1 MKHRIALVISCCLVA
16 LSLLP
21 VIHVRAADAIQSP
34 ILEPVPQTYSDSLGL
49 HVKMQW
55 VLLERRGSSDVYCL
69 HVYDCVFPSNT
80 QLRVNVYFNGLN
92 AAFRSTEQP
101 LSGTHEVYD
110 VQTGEYLIA
119 ESITLANW
127 NYTVDSV
134 AYRYYVRVVN
144 CVNNGFFDAS
154 DSFVVE
160 ASWATQYEIE
170 WAHEETPLNYYS
182 TLLAEPVAD
191 EYNRYFA
198 LVGETYKY
206 LFQVHFWASE
216 MITLQLT
223 NPDQTTETYFDIRGL
238 FAPVVRLEN
247 NVLSVSYE
255 CVDPDMLDLLNA
267 TTQAEI
273 QGLKIQIT
281 KYDFY
286 TGAYEDSFLFE
297 YFQVANSGY
306 TFQYNLGNYNDYDA
320 IGVWGVYYDSFNSS
334 YHYNKLACVWSYNP
348 SFEQWQTNTL
358 QFLQLIYN
366 VLSQQPEEDPTI
378 NDDMSAVNEV
388 ESVIDSLQPTDE
400 NGQRIDTAEKVQ
412 SELNRANAEIESL
425 RTGASSLNRT
435 MENFL
440 FMDPLFYVPLL
451 VALALGL
458 VITILGKNKS
468 D

>member
-1 MKHRIALVISCCLVA
+1 MRTCFIFILVA
-16 LSLLP
+16 VIVLACFAP
-21 VIHVRAADAIQSP
+21 VVFASGIDTIQSP
-34 ILEPVPQTYSDSLGL
+34 IVEPVPFVSEDSNGL
-49 HVKMQW
+49 HIIIYW
-55 VLLERRGSSDVYCL
+55 VGFDNNTYLFTKFDAIFPVGTKIYFRGSTRQSMFLATNAPTSGVRESYNL
-69 HVYDCVFPSNT
+69 VTGQLYLESNAGM
-80 QLRVNVYFNGLN
+80 VNISV
-92 AAFRSTEQP
+92 
-101 LSGTHEVYD
+101 
-110 VQTGEYLIA
+110 
-119 ESITLANW
+119 
-127 NYTVDSV
+127 TVDGIE
-134 AYRYYVRVVN
+134 YTKFLWCN
-144 CVNNGFFDAS
+144 NTENNGFYPVNDNIRIDVQGS
-154 DSFVVE
+154 EYYPVE
-160 ASWATQYEIE
+160 WATEP
-170 WAHEETPLNYYS
+170 TPLNYYS

-198 LVGETYKY
+198 LVGDTYRY
-206 LFQVHFWASE
+206 LYQVHFWASE

-247 NVLSVSYE
+247 NVLSLSYE

-297 YFQVANSGY
+297 YFQVAESGY

-320 IGVWGVYYDSFNSS
+320 IGVWGVYYDSFNGS

-348 SFEQWQTNTL
+348 SFEQWQADTL
-358 QFLQLIYN
+358 QYLQLIYN

-378 NDDMSAVNEV
+378 NDDMSAVNDV
-388 ESVIDSLQPTDE
+388 ESVIDSLQPTDQ

-425 RTGASSLNRT
+425 RTGASSLNST
-435 MENFL
+435 MENFI